1 MAVFPAMSQQG
12 HEQLIFHQDAD
23 SGLRAIVAIHS
34 TTLGPALGGTR
45 WYPYASE
52 DDALKDVLRLSA
64 AMTQKSAVAGL
75 DLGGGK
81 AAVIGDPAQ
90 KTTAQLRAYGR
101 FIESLGGRYVTT
113 TDVGTTT
120 AELSIIGEQTRHVVG
135 AATERGGSGDTS
147 VLTSVTVINGMRA
160 AMQMAFGDDGF
171 QGRRIVVV
179 GVGKVGSRVAR
190 HAASHGAQLTLA
202 DVRADAVHRLAD
214 EIGAS
219 VVEVA
224 DAIGTQ
230 CDVFSPNAL
239 GGVLTPETIPLLRCR
254 IVCGGANNQL
264 RNDPEDAALIAARQ
278 IIYAPD
284 YVVNAGGVIN
294 VAVELDGYDAERAQ
308 RLAAAVYQTTMSI
321 LQTAQEHGISSAQ
334 AAARRVDERLSK
346 ARQRA
351 A

>member
-1 MAVFPAMSQQG
+1 MAVFSAMSRQG
-12 HEQLIFHQDAD
+12 HEQVIFHQDAD

-34 TTLGPALGGTR
+34 TVLGPALGGTR

-52 DDALKDVLRLSA
+52 GEALTDVLRLSA

-81 AAVIGDPAQ
+81 AAVIGDPAR
-90 KTTAQLRAYGR
+90 KTQAQLRAYGR

-120 AELSIIGEQTRHVVG
+120 AELSVIAEQTRHVVG
-135 AATERGGSGDTS
+135 AAAERGGSGDTS
-147 VLTSVTVINGMRA
+147 VLTAVTIINGMRA
-160 AMQMAFGDDGF
+160 AMQIAFGDDGF
-171 QGRRIVVV
+171 DGRRIVVV

-190 HAASHGAQLTLA
+190 HAASQGAVVTIA
-202 DVRADAVHRLAD
+202 DVRVGAVRGLAD

-219 VVEVA
+219 VVPVA
-224 DAIGTQ
+224 DAMSTE

-239 GGVLTPETIPLLRCR
+239 GGVLTPETIPSLRCR

-264 RNDPEDAALIAARQ
+264 GNDPEDAALIAARQ

-294 VAVELDGYDAERAQ
+294 VAVERDGYDAERAQ
-308 RLAAAVYQTTMSI
+308 RLAAAVYQTTLSI
-321 LQTAQEHGISSAQ
+321 LETAQQHGISSAE
-334 AAARRVDERLSK
+334 AAARRVEERLSK